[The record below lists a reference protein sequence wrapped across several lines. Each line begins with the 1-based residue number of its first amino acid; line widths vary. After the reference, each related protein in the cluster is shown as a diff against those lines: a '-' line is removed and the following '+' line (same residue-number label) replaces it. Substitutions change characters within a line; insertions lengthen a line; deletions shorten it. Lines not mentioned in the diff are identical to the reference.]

1 MYIMTPVCS
10 SMNLNDTI
18 RRSWIFDHVAEIV
31 HLVTQIQM
39 TEQIEETLNDMD
51 GGNKEAL
58 QV

>member
-1 MYIMTPVCS
+1 MYIMAPVCS
-10 SMNLNDTI
+10 SMNLSAII

-39 TEQIEETLNDMD
+39 TEQIKETLNDMD